1 MNKVIDKGFWSCRF
15 VSTIVKHPVVSNEI
29 LKNLDGGFQT
39 N

>member
-1 MNKVIDKGFWSCRF
+1 
-15 VSTIVKHPVVSNEI
+15 VKHPVVSNEI